1 MKFELKA
8 TFMAPIEMVFSAWLD
23 SDVHSKMTGGEAKVS
38 DQIGESFTAWDGYIW
53 GKNLEIE
60 PNKRILQSWRTSE
73 FSDEEEDSILEL
85 LFSKVNGVTEI
96 TLIHS
101 NLPSHGKQYK
111 QGWED
116 HYFNP
121 MKEFFNE

>member
-1 MKFELKA
+1 MKFTIK
-8 TFMAPIEMVFSAWLD
+8 TTINAPLESVFNAWLD
-23 SDVHSKMTGGEAKVS
+23 SAEHTKMTGGEAKASTEV
-38 DQIGESFTAWDGYIW
+38 DASFTAWDGYIW

-60 PNKRILQSWRTSE
+60 PNKRVLQSWRTSE
-73 FSDEEEDSILEL
+73 FSDDDEDSLLEL
-85 LFSKVNGVTEI
+85 LFSNTNDGTEI

-116 HYFNP
+116 HYFTP
-121 MKEFFNE
+121 MREYFI

>member
-1 MKFELKA
+1 MN
-8 TFMAPIEMVFSAWLD
+8 SAE
-23 SDVHSKMTGGEAKVS
+23 HTKMTGGEAKASTEV
-38 DQIGESFTAWDGYIW
+38 DASFTAWDGYIW

-73 FSDEEEDSILEL
+73 FSDDDEDSLLEL
-85 LFSKVNGVTEI
+85 LFSNTNDGTEI

-101 NLPSHGKQYK
+101 NLPPHGKQYK

-116 HYFNP
+116 HYFTP
-121 MKEFFNE
+121 MREYFI

>member
-1 MKFELKA
+1 MKFTIKTTINASLES
-8 TFMAPIEMVFSAWLD
+8 VFNAWLD
-23 SDVHSKMTGGEAKVS
+23 SAEHTKMTGGEAKASTEV
-38 DQIGESFTAWDGYIW
+38 DASFTAWDGYIW

-60 PNKRILQSWRTSE
+60 PNKRVLQSWRTSE
-73 FSDEEEDSILEL
+73 FSDDDEDSLLEL
-85 LFSKVNGVTEI
+85 LFSNTNDGTEI

-116 HYFNP
+116 HYFTP
-121 MKEFFNE
+121 MREYFI